1 MPDVVIIGG
10 GIAGLSAAY
19 ELSRR
24 GVSFVLLEQ
33 RPRPGGVILSE
44 QIDGFTID
52 GGPDALIIQKPEGI
66 ALCNEIGLGDRLIAT
81 KPPRLAYVQRGGRLH
96 PLPAASVMGI
106 PTKVGPFVATKLF
119 SWPGKIRM
127 GLELFV
133 PRKRDET
140 DESIGAFI
148 TRRFGR
154 EATDYLAEP
163 LLAGIHAGDVHTL
176 SMRALFPRLVEAERK
191 HGSLLR
197 AFSNAQ
203 APPPNPDGV
212 FRSLPG
218 GLSDLVDALVKTLPR
233 ESMALGTRVEGLERG
248 QARDGFCVRVA
259 DGAPLG
265 ARAVVAAVP
274 AFATSS
280 IVRNL
285 DADLSA
291 LCGSIPYASAATV
304 ALAFRRDAVR
314 HPLTGSGYVVP
325 RVENPAILAASWL
338 SSKWPNR
345 APDDKVLLRTF
356 VGGARD
362 PRALECSDGELVDR
376 SLKAIAPLLGISGPP
391 LFSRVYRWDRANA
404 QHDVGHLDRVQAI
417 ERALTR
423 HAGLFVTGSGFRG
436 VGIPDCIAD
445 GRATGRAVAEWLARE
460 GRGG

>member
-1 MPDVVIIGG
+1 
-10 GIAGLSAAY
+10 
-19 ELSRR
+19 
-24 GVSFVLLEQ
+24 
-33 RPRPGGVILSE
+33 
-44 QIDGFTID
+44 
-52 GGPDALIIQKPEGI
+52 
-66 ALCNEIGLGDRLIAT
+66 
-81 KPPRLAYVQRGGRLH
+81 
-96 PLPAASVMGI
+96 
-106 PTKVGPFVATKLF
+106 
-119 SWPGKIRM
+119 
-127 GLELFV
+127 
-133 PRKRDET
+133 
-140 DESIGAFI
+140 
-148 TRRFGR
+148 
-154 EATDYLAEP
+154 
-163 LLAGIHAGDVHTL
+163 
-176 SMRALFPRLVEAERK
+176 
-191 HGSLLR
+191 
-197 AFSNAQ
+197 
-203 APPPNPDGV
+203 
-212 FRSLPG
+212 
-218 GLSDLVDALVKTLPR
+218 
-233 ESMALGTRVEGLERG
+233 
-248 QARDGFCVRVA
+248 
-259 DGAPLG
+259 
-265 ARAVVAAVP
+265 

-291 LCGSIPYASAATV
+291 VCGSIPYASAATV